1 MHRLEVDPFTTHGS
15 KSQPAWSF
23 DKERGIRSTLEEV
36 EWTEERL
43 EHGVLVKLKKVP
55 FKVRL
60 FKVVATNGNIDWV
73 ITHDLD
79 ETVTT
84 QVAQEANVRALAG

>member
-1 MHRLEVDPFTTHGS
+1 MKLTFYTTLKSNRLVSLS
-15 KSQPAWSF
+15 K
-23 DKERGIRSTLEEV
+23 EEGYVHLEEI

-43 EHGVLVKLKKVP
+43 EHGLLVKLKKVP

-84 QVAQEANVRALAG
+84 QVAQEANDVRWPG